1 MLQMKLQSSSMAIT
15 GEIRLSMFS
24 MAILSWIKD
33 AVKIINGKEKV
44 DENGK
49 RVINRYSRG

>member
-1 MLQMKLQSSSMAIT
+1 MAIT